1 MIKTEVCIV
10 GCGPIGLSSA
20 ILLARQ
26 GIQVLLVE
34 RRGELNTHPRSR
46 FVDVGTMELM
56 RYFGIEKQVEA
67 TGLGPDWT
75 AFNRWSPALTSDDC
89 VSIASP
95 SFHSVPNT
103 ISPCLPVMTCQDHV
117 ENALLKVVHAEANID
132 CRFNTEARDIKQ
144 DDTHVSLTIADLVNG
159 DEKQVD
165 AAYLIGADG
174 PHSRTRAL
182 IGSELETD
190 PLQMYSQDVI
200 FDGDLSK
207 HVGDR
212 KGSLLYSAGPSGVT
226 IFQPLDGVR
235 RWRVQIFKPHEE
247 DLSEAEITERV
258 SAAIGD
264 TDIQLDIK
272 SVGHWQPTPGCT
284 TKFRE
289 GRIFLAGDAAHISL
303 PTGGMGNN
311 IGFAGARNLAWKL
324 AYVLRGKADDSI
336 LDSYEA
342 EMMPAAQKRI
352 AHGVSITEG
361 MRGLIFAIIAG
372 EDVAD
377 GAHATRFYADYDNI
391 ILGHEYAS
399 GLVMAESTEPPV
411 GDSEISDFIPCVRSG
426 RRAPHVWLNTEKTFS
441 VCDWFGTTHVLL
453 AGVGVTHQPWQNA
466 VDQFAHDYPLV
477 YRAMPQHD
485 AQGIYADDEL
495 VLVRPDGVIADH
507 WRAGDFDDEAAVKRL
522 TNSLIKQL

>member
-1 MIKTEVCIV
+1 M
-10 GCGPIGLSSA
+10 
-20 ILLARQ
+20 
-26 GIQVLLVE
+26 LLVE

-46 FVDVGTMELM
+46 FVDVNTMELM
-56 RYFGIEKQVEA
+56 RYFGIEKKVEA
-67 TGLGPDWT
+67 TGLGPNWT
-75 AFNRWSPALTSDDC
+75 AYNRWSTSLASEAC

-95 SFHSVPNT
+95 SFHTVPNN

-117 ENALLKVVHAEANID
+117 ESALLQVVHTEANID
-132 CRFNTEARDIKQ
+132 CRFNTEAGDIRQ
-144 DDTHVSLTIADLVNG
+144 NEAHVSLTITDLVSGNTTEVEA
-159 DEKQVD
+159 DF
-165 AAYLIGADG
+165 LIGADG
-174 PHSRTRAL
+174 PHSRTRTL
-182 IGSELETD
+182 IGSALKTD

-200 FDGDLSK
+200 FEADLSK
-207 HVGDR
+207 QVGDR

-235 RWRVQIFKPHEE
+235 RWRVQIFKPHAE
-247 DLSEAEITERV
+247 DLTEAEIVSRV
-258 SAAIGD
+258 AAAVGQD
-264 TDIQLDIK
+264 DIQLDIK

-284 TKFRE
+284 NKFRE

-324 AYVLRGKADDSI
+324 AYVIRGKADMRI
-336 LDSYEA
+336 LDSYEE
-342 EMMPAAQKRI
+342 EMMPAALKRI

-372 EDVAD
+372 ENVSD
-377 GAHATRFYADYDNI
+377 GAHATRFYADYDNV

-399 GLVMAESTEPPV
+399 DLVMAESTEPPV

-426 RRAPHVWLNTEKTFS
+426 RRAPHVWLDTEKTLS
-441 VCDWFGTTHVLL
+441 VCDWLGTTHVLL
-453 AGVGVTHQPWQNA
+453 AGVGVTHLPWQNG
-466 VDQFAHDYPLV
+466 VDQLANDCPLV

-507 WRAGDFDDEAAVKRL
+507 WCADNFDDEAAVERL
-522 TNSLIKQL
+522 KKSLTIQ